1 MLEILWQDVR
11 YASRK
16 SLADPNFTLIAVITL
31 ALGIAANT
39 TIFSLADALILRPFD
54 FPQQQ
59 RLVMIW
65 EQNPQAGFDHYPAA
79 PSNFIDWRQQ
89 SQSFERVAAIVPRPF
104 DLTEG
109 DQPERFFG
117 YEVSAGFFDAFGVKT
132 TLGRTFLPGEDEPGR
147 SHVVVLKDSLWRRR
161 FGSDPNIVGKML
173 TLDGNKFTVIG
184 VMPSGFNFP
193 SSTGEIW
200 APMVFDEKTKQNR
213 TDRYLQVVGLLKPG
227 VGIAQAVADLDTI
240 SQRAQQQFP
249 ETNAGYTANVV
260 AMNEDF
266 ARSAKI
272 YVSVLAGVVFFVL
285 LIACANVANMLIGRA
300 FARRKEVAVR
310 LALGASR
317 WRLVRQMLT
326 ESLLLAF
333 AGGAI
338 GAALSVPAVYLLRRG
353 IPEDLAG
360 FIPGFDHFVINRTT
374 LLFTLAVSMISSL
387 FFGLLP
393 AWQATRPD
401 VIETLK
407 QSGSG
412 AWSTGSGP
420 RLRQALV
427 VTEVALSFILLIG
440 AGLMLRSFV
449 AMMREDLGFDPRNV
463 LSFQI
468 SLPGE
473 KYPEERRRSFYDGL
487 LKQLE
492 SLPGVVSVG
501 ATSGLPMSGANSRTS
516 LEVVGRAP
524 LENGEMQ
531 SVAKY
536 IVTPGYF
543 GAIGLQVRRGRGFA
557 AQDNERGPGVAL
569 VNETFARRFFPN
581 EEVLDQRI
589 THSDVRDK
597 PVQIIG
603 VVDDMKNGLD
613 EAPEPSFYIPH
624 AQDPQSDMGI
634 FVRTVAEPALMA
646 AAVRNRVMNLDP
658 TRPVFNLKTLER
670 MVHERTSPK
679 RMMTVLMGV
688 FAMIA
693 LSMAGVGLYAV
704 IAYAISQ
711 RTHEIGIRLALG
723 ARSRNILHL
732 VTGQGVKLT
741 LVGFG
746 LGLAGAF
753 AMTRIMSPLLYG
765 ISSADPLTFILIS
778 LLLLCVALLAC
789 WLPAQRATSVDPMLA
804 LRCE

>member
-1 MLEILWQDVR
+1 MLETLWQDVR
-11 YASRK
+11 YGSRK
-16 SLADPNFTLIAVITL
+16 MLAAPGFALIAVITL

-65 EQNPQAGFDHYPAA
+65 EQNPQASFDHYPVA
-79 PSNFIDWRQQ
+79 PGNFIDWQQ
-89 SQSFERVAAIVPRPF
+89 QGQSFERLVAIAPQPF

-117 YEVSAGFFDAFGVKT
+117 YKVSAGFFEAFSAKT
-132 TLGRTFLPGEDEPGR
+132 ALGRTFLPGEDELGR
-147 SHVVVLKDSLWRRR
+147 NQVVVLKDSLWRRR
-161 FGSDPNIVGKML
+161 FGSDPNIVGKIL

-184 VMPSGFNFP
+184 VMPAGFNFP
-193 SSTGEIW
+193 SGAGEIW
-200 APMVFDEKTKQNR
+200 APLVFDEKTKR
-213 TDRYLQVVGLLKPG
+213 DRMFRYLQIVGLLKPD
-227 VGIAQAVADLDTI
+227 VGIAQAGDDLNRI
-240 SQRAQQQFP
+240 SQRARRQFP
-249 ETNAGYTANVV
+249 ETNAGFTANVV
-260 AMNEDF
+260 GMNEDF
-266 ARSAKI
+266 ARFSKI
-272 YVSVLAGVVFFVL
+272 YVSVLAGVVVFVL
-285 LIACANVANMLIGRA
+285 LITCANVANMLIGRA

-317 WRLVRQMLT
+317 RRLVRQMLT

-338 GAALSVPAVYLLRRG
+338 GAALSVLAVHLLRRG
-353 IPEDLAG
+353 IPEDFAL

-401 VIETLK
+401 LIETLK
-407 QSGSG
+407 QGGSG
-412 AWSTGSGP
+412 AWSTGSSP

-427 VTEVALSFILLIG
+427 VTEVALSFVLLIG

-449 AMMREDLGFDPRNV
+449 AMMRQDLGFDPRHV

-473 KYPEERRRSFYDGL
+473 KYQEERRRGFYDGL

-492 SLPGVVSVG
+492 SLPGVVAAG
-501 ATSGLPMSGANSRTS
+501 ATSNLPLTGGSNRTS
-516 LEVVGRAP
+516 LEIVGRAP

-531 SVAKY
+531 SVVMC
-536 IVTPGYF
+536 IVTPGYL
-543 GAIGLQVRRGRGFA
+543 GAIGLQLHRGRGFA
-557 AQDNERGPGVAL
+557 AQDNEQAPGVVL
-569 VNETFARRFFPN
+569 VNETFAQRFFPN
-581 EEVLDQRI
+581 EEALGQWV

-597 PVQIIG
+597 PLQIIG
-603 VVDDMKNGLD
+603 VVGDMKNGLD
-613 EAPEPSFYIPH
+613 EAPEPSFYIPY
-624 AQDPQSDMGI
+624 AQDSRSDMGI
-634 FVRTVAEPALMA
+634 FVRTVAEPDLMA
-646 AAVRNRVMNLDP
+646 AAVRNRVMNIDP
-658 TRPVFNLKTLER
+658 TRPVSNLKTLER

-679 RMMTVLMGV
+679 RIMTALMGV

-693 LSMAGVGLYAV
+693 LSLAGVGLYAV
-704 IAYAISQ
+704 IAYAVSQ
-711 RTHEIGIRLALG
+711 RTHEIGVRLALG
-723 ARSRNILHL
+723 ARSRDILHL

-753 AMTRIMSPLLYG
+753 ALMRVLSPLLYG
-765 ISSADPLTFILIS
+765 ITSADPLTFILIS

-789 WLPAQRATSVDPMLA
+789 WLPARQATRVDAMLA
-804 LRCE
+804 LRRD